1 MIVEDVTEKANADA
15 FFIISDKDRSI
26 INDSSI
32 FLRRT
37 PPPDNDSHT
46 ALSDNSYVSAA
57 VGQYRTFIPHLTVFT
72 CGIVRRKKNT
82 VDRLVKISLFCFF
95 SLFSLNARVQCW

>member
-15 FFIISDKDRSI
+15 FFIISDNDRSI

-46 ALSDNSYVSAA
+46 RLGDNSYVSAA
-57 VGQYRTFIPHLTVFT
+57 DRQYRTFITTPFRT
-72 CGIVRRKKNT
+72 
-82 VDRLVKISLFCFF
+82 
-95 SLFSLNARVQCW
+95 